1 MRGEVVGM
9 TSSTRGEPRIAIIGC
24 GALTELFY
32 APALATLGRKRPVKV
47 ATLIDPNPA
56 RVAAL
61 QPLFPGSVGGASLAD
76 LPDHIDLAIIASPA
90 GFHASQTVALLG
102 RGMHVF
108 CEKPMARSSVECDAM
123 IAAAR
128 AADRLLRIGH
138 FKRFFPA
145 TQQIKELVERQTFG
159 RLLDFHFF
167 DGGKFGW
174 PAQSRSLFDREAGGG
189 GVLIDIGVHAIDL
202 ALWWFGE
209 PTEVACA
216 DDAMG
221 GVEANAAVTLRY
233 ANGAN
238 GKLIASRDV
247 DTPNRYVM
255 RFERGWVAW
264 NPIDANHI
272 ELGWGER
279 YALKAQTHEASTQM
293 RLPAAG
299 AEAPS
304 RHQAFMLQIDAML
317 DAMQGIGAIGVSG
330 EDGRRVMALID
341 RCYASS
347 TLIDMPWLSAAERQ
361 KAMELRCSR

>member
-1 MRGEVVGM
+1 M
-9 TSSTRGEPRIAIIGC
+9 TSSPREAPRIAIVAC

-32 APALATLGRKRPVKV
+32 APSLATLGRKRPIKV
-47 ATLIDPNPA
+47 AALIDPNPA

-76 LPDHIDLAIIASPA
+76 IPADIDLAIVASPA
-90 GFHASQTVALLG
+90 GFHATQTIELLG

-108 CEKPMARSSVECDAM
+108 CEKPMARSTAECDAM

-128 AADRLLRIGH
+128 AAGRLLGIGH

-145 TQQIKELVERQTFG
+145 TRQIKELAEKQTFG

-174 PAQSRSLFDREAGGG
+174 PAQSRTLFDREAGGG
-189 GVLIDIGVHAIDL
+189 GVLIDIGVHALDL

-221 GVEANAAVTLRY
+221 GVEANVAVTLGY
-233 ANGAN
+233 ANGAT
-238 GKLIASRDV
+238 GTLTASRDI

-264 NPIDANHI
+264 NPIDANHF

-279 YALKAQTHEASTQM
+279 YALKAETHEAAALM

-299 AEAPS
+299 DIAAS

-317 DAMQGIGAIGVSG
+317 DAMQGNGAVGVTG

-341 RCYASS
+341 RCYACSA
-347 TLIDMPWLSAAERQ
+347 LMDLPWLSAAERQ
-361 KAMELRCSR
+361 KAMELRWSP